1 MDNCW
6 GDEFETL
13 YESYVSK
20 GKARRTFK
28 ARELWYAILDAQIET
43 GEWNGMAMTMAILLL
58 TLYFNYS
65 LLLNSNLLDSFK
77 NFGLNLSA
85 FPL

>member
-1 MDNCW
+1 MYFFPVIPFSIFPCVGLDNCW
-6 GDEFETL
+6 GEEFETL

-43 GEWNGMAMTMAILLL
+43 GEWNQYCKGNINC
-58 TLYFNYS
+58 YCCFFIQS
-65 LLLNSNLLDSFK
+65 LPPRL
-77 NFGLNLSA
+77 
-85 FPL
+85 